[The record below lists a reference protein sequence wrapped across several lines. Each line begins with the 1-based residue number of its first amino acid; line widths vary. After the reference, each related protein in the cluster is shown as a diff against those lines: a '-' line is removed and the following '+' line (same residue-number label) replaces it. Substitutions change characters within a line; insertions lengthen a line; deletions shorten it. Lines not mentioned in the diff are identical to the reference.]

1 VFGLKQTFDFVTDLN
16 LKDEDNALSY
26 LIENRYEDTE
36 EEQKIFAG
44 IYIPRTLQELSM
56 KKVDKDV

>member
-1 VFGLKQTFDFVTDLN
+1 MFGLKQTFDFVTDVN
-16 LKDEDNALSY
+16 LKNEEEGLSH

-44 IYIPRTLQELSM
+44 IYIPRTLQELSL
-56 KKVDKDV
+56 KKADKDI